1 MQFIPLFGA
10 MLILPLYCLFVS
22 MQVDEQVTE
31 KPEAQQ
37 VDDPEQEFT
46 EGKLGHWSLFFI

>member
-22 MQVDEQVTE
+22 MRVDEQVTE

-37 VDDPEQEFT
+37 VEDLEQEFI
-46 EGKLGHWSLFFI
+46 EGKLCH

>member
-1 MQFIPLFGA
+1 

-46 EGKLGHWSLFFI
+46 EGKLGHWSLFFIW